1 MSEILWTEL
10 EKVDILRER
19 MGVSYERARFA
30 LEANQGDLVKALAE
44 LEKEQK
50 EEDGVGRWFIDGVK
64 NQMRRL
70 NKTQLNLKREDKTL
84 LSMSAPLGIALAYTI
99 WKRPT
104 LRMIGL
110 LGAATAAVNHYELEV
125 DSVEKQA
132 EATEEYE
139 GYEDQDDEYPY
150 DIKTVIVPDE
160 EIEKNQGQGAEI
172 SE

>member
-10 EKVDILRER
+10 EKVDVLRER

-44 LEKEQK
+44 LEKEHK
-50 EEDGVGRWFIDGVK
+50 EEDGASRWFIDGVK
-64 NQMRRL
+64 KQMKRL
-70 NKTQLNLKREDKTL
+70 NKTQLNLKHEDKTL

-104 LRMIGL
+104 LRMLGL
-110 LGAATAAVNHYELEV
+110 IGAATAAVNHYELEV
-125 DSVEKQA
+125 DSMEEQ
-132 EATEEYE
+132 TEEVEEY
-139 GYEDQDDEYPY
+139 DEYPY
-150 DIKTVIVPDE
+150 DIKTVIVPDDE
-160 EIEKNQGQGAEI
+160 FSENEKVEI